1 MTTRK
6 RQHTS
11 PILIESPED
20 PLARPLYHVPLQS
33 HDINESRLQG
43 LLAQY
48 PNLIPIDEIEP
59 AMGPLINI
67 GREVPTPAGPM
78 DLLFISPTGYLTVV
92 ETKLWRNPEARRSV
106 VGQIID
112 YVKEMAQWTYEDLDK
127 AVRRSQ
133 LPQEYSGRGIIDILN
148 SQGYDIAESQFVDTV
163 SLNLSRGQIL
173 LIIAGDGIRRDV
185 EAMTAYLQ
193 STPNLF
199 FTLSL
204 LELAL
209 YRIRPEQEWPLF
221 VQPRIVARTAEV
233 VRAVVEV
240 KTNEAQSVEVT
251 LPDKEEKL
259 GSRRRRVLSERT
271 FMDELEQLTDQ
282 QTRREVADLLES
294 LFSKGLVPTWRA
306 SSVSVR
312 LPDPG
317 TSEKDFTI
325 VIVKTDGSFW
335 LGYLDYFEL
344 ANYSPSIWKSYLEEV
359 IKLTGAKPSK
369 KHTGTLPENIR
380 KLLNNKGSFLIE
392 VEKLIKLIE
401 SQSRINS

>member
-1 MTTRK
+1 MTTIK

-11 PILIESPED
+11 PILIESLED
-20 PLARPLYHVPLQS
+20 SLARPLFHVPLQS
-33 HDINESRLQG
+33 HGINESRLQE

-112 YVKEMAQWTYEDLDK
+112 YAKEMAQWTYEDLDK
-127 AVRRSQ
+127 AVRHSQ
-133 LPQEYSGRGIIDILN
+133 LPQEYSGNGIIDILN
-148 SQGYDIAESQFVDTV
+148 SQGYDIAESQFIDTL
-163 SLNLSRGQIL
+163 SLNLTRGQFL

-204 LELAL
+204 LELAI

-221 VQPRIVARTAEV
+221 VQPRLVARTAEV

-240 KTNEAQSVEVT
+240 KTNGTQSVEVA
-251 LPDKEEKL
+251 LPAEEDKF
-259 GSRRRRVLSERT
+259 GSRRRRVLSEET
-271 FMDELEQLTDQ
+271 FMEELEQLTDKH
-282 QTRREVADLLES
+282 TRNEVADLLES
-294 LFSKGLVPTWRA
+294 LFSMGLVPTWRA

-317 TSEKDFTI
+317 ISEKDFTI
-325 VIVKTDGSFW
+325 LIIKTDGNFW
-335 LGYLDYFEL
+335 FGHLDKIEL
-344 ANYSPSIWKSYLEEV
+344 ANYNSSIWKNYLKEV
-359 IKLTGAKPSK
+359 IKLTGAQPSK
-369 KHTGTLPENIR
+369 KHAGTRPENIR
-380 KLLNNKGSFLIE
+380 NLLNNKRSFLIE
-392 VEKLIKLIE
+392 VEKLINLIE
-401 SQSRINS
+401 KQSRMNF

>member
-1 MTTRK
+1 MTTIK

-11 PILIESPED
+11 PILIESLED
-20 PLARPLYHVPLQS
+20 SLARPLFHVPLQS
-33 HDINESRLQG
+33 HAINESRLQE

-112 YVKEMAQWTYEDLDK
+112 YAKEMAQWTYEDLDK
-127 AVRRSQ
+127 AVRHSQ
-133 LPQEYSGRGIIDILN
+133 LPQEYSGNGIIDILN
-148 SQGYDIAESQFVDTV
+148 SQGYDIAESQFIDTL
-163 SLNLSRGQIL
+163 SLNLSRGQFL

-204 LELAL
+204 LELAI
-209 YRIRPEQEWPLF
+209 YRLRPEQEWPLF
-221 VQPRIVARTAEV
+221 VQPRLVVRTAEV

-240 KTNEAQSVEVT
+240 KTNGTQSVEVA
-251 LPDKEEKL
+251 LPAEEEKF
-259 GSRRRRVLSERT
+259 GSRRRRVLSEET
-271 FMDELEQLTDQ
+271 FMEELEQLTD
-282 QTRREVADLLES
+282 
-294 LFSKGLVPTWRA
+294 
-306 SSVSVR
+306 
-312 LPDPG
+312 
-317 TSEKDFTI
+317 
-325 VIVKTDGSFW
+325 
-335 LGYLDYFEL
+335 
-344 ANYSPSIWKSYLEEV
+344 
-359 IKLTGAKPSK
+359 KLNMRWP
-369 KHTGTLPENIR
+369 I
-380 KLLNNKGSFLIE
+380 F
-392 VEKLIKLIE
+392 
-401 SQSRINS
+401 